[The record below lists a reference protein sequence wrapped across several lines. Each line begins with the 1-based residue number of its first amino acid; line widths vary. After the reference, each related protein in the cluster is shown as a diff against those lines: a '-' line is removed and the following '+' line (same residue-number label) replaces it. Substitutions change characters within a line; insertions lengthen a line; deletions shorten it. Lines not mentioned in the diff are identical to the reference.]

1 MFRKVLLA
9 TLLLTIFYSQTG
21 LCQDRQEQ
29 YYKKQK
35 NDIRQKLEKQKSEI
49 NDAEKKQTEYKI
61 LYEQINKEYQQTE
74 KTLSE
79 RKKIL
84 EYEAKRLDA
93 FQKWNAFAGAINVIN
108 SSLQKVNPGTA
119 GSAAAN
125 FVADRV
131 FEIGGN
137 PDLKANMSKLK
148 NSLNRTSPAQEK
160 LAKALSATPKQIADR
175 MRQEGILK
183 TEEEYQRAVRGE
195 HSGIVTAGNR
205 YVQEAIKEAINEI
218 NELQQTMP
226 EDFASAEKGLKEAY
240 EKTGEQIEAINQDI
254 ENLES
259 DLEAVEFFEEA
270 QKKDEQKASE
280 SDNTADQQWEEFI
293 KDYLSLSDEEK
304 ARQRALMTEEQLQE
318 LDRRLS
324 AEMSKKKHIAD
335 IARKLDADADEVT
348 AFLNC
353 LCNDCGGSLGGYYR
367 SGSGPC
373 ICKGPLNVWE
383 TPIPSGDEQVLR
395 CIKSV
400 KGKNTLIDQKD
411 LDKWK
416 GAISA
421 ANAKSAE
428 EEVKEIEEHIKNQ
441 EYMEAADIFKAIEPL
456 IRDHSVTKVYDGQ
469 PQGINLSYHLG
480 TTIVNGLNKQAK
492 EHAKDFEME
501 NPLEE
506 ASKKINKAC
515 TIARDK
521 NWCEKEAAKYK
532 KWKKDWHEFVPKTIS
547 ETKKLI
553 EQGKIITAGTT
564 LGSIHTKINQQEL
577 PPRHDDPV
585 LVSVKEQLQE
595 KRRQYNEAMNN
606 CWKNINELLREPNN
620 DPRSVVELTDSLLKN
635 WEHNYNTETSLK
647 AYNSKAL
654 QSVRIAKENEKAG
667 DQYKSEDRLPNAVD
681 RYQVS
686 LKIQK
691 DATVQKKLDELL
703 KRHERAKTYKND
715 GDRYREKQDIV
726 SAIKS
731 YQSSVNQWPDAS
743 LSNLISQLQRQ
754 LAAQEKQ
761 KSKSGC
767 SSDADCPAGYVCD
780 QGKCVSP
787 FDSGYDSFTG
797 TMTQRD
803 GDRSQGRADQV
814 AADQTTIGSKSGF
827 TAGDLDRDLASV
839 QDSVAGKCRKDS
851 QCPPGYVCQG
861 GQCVE
866 KSAECVNDN
875 QCPPGYK
882 CRHGECVKAAECSSD
897 ADCPDGQI
905 CKDGQCV
912 ISPSKQQSTPSQPA
926 TLTVSPA
933 NKAVVLNE
941 TVNLKATYTDT
952 DGSTKDVTSEAEWN
966 PSPDFSGSQIGVYP
980 VTASYNGLSAES
992 RITVVQEK
1000 GMDDITVNQKTITV
1014 TYWDSGRLED
1024 GDMIDILINGK
1035 VAFPNITLTFEKQ
1048 SQTITLDSEIMVI
1061 GFKALNEGSSPPN
1074 TASVTFSAV
1083 VDGKETQKYSLKKN
1097 QSANMNVTYKP

>member
-1 MFRKVLLA
+1 MFKKVLLA
-9 TLLLTIFYSQTG
+9 TLLLMFFYSQTG
-21 LCQDRQEQ
+21 FCQDRQKE

-35 NDIRQKLEKQKSEI
+35 EEIQQKLEKQKSEI
-49 NDAEKKQTEYKI
+49 NDAEKKRAEYKK
-61 LYEQINKEYQQTE
+61 LYEEINKDYQENTT
-74 KTLSE
+74 TLSK
-79 RKKIL
+79 RKEIL
-84 EYEAKRLDA
+84 EYQAKRLDA

-148 NSLNRTSPAQEK
+148 NSLNGTSPAQKK
-160 LAKALSATPKQIADR
+160 LAKALNATPKQIADK

-218 NELQQTMP
+218 DELQQTMP
-226 EDFASAEKGLKEAY
+226 EAFETAEKELKKAY
-240 EKTGEQIEAINQDI
+240 EQKGQQIEALNQDI
-254 ENLES
+254 ENLQS
-259 DLEAVEFFEEA
+259 DLEKVEFFEES

-280 SDNTADQQWEEFI
+280 PDKEADQKWNDFI
-293 KDYLSLSDEEK
+293 KDYLALSDEDK
-304 ARQRALMTEEQLQE
+304 ARQRALMTEEQLRE
-318 LDRRLS
+318 LDRRLGLITGQKQT
-324 AEMSKKKHIAD
+324 AN
-335 IARKLDADADEVT
+335 IARKLGADPDEVI

-353 LCNDCGGSLGGYYR
+353 LCTDCGGSLGGYYR
-367 SGSGPC
+367 AGSGPC
-373 ICKGPLNVWE
+373 VCKGPLNVWE
-383 TPIPSGDEQVLR
+383 TPIPSGNEQVLR

-411 LDKWK
+411 LDNWK
-416 GAISA
+416 KAISE

-428 EEVKEIEEHIKNQ
+428 EEIKEIEEHIKNQ

-456 IRDHSVTKVYDGQ
+456 IRDHWVTKVYDGQ
-469 PQGINLSYHLG
+469 SQGINLSHNLSH
-480 TTIVNGLNKQAK
+480 TIVNGLSKQAR
-492 EHAKDFEME
+492 EHAKDLGME

-506 ASKKINKAC
+506 ASKKMTKAC
-515 TIARDK
+515 TLNI
-521 NWCEKEAAKYK
+521 NIHWCEKEAAKYE

-547 ETKKLI
+547 EVKKLI

-585 LVSVKEQLQE
+585 LVSVREELNE

-606 CWKNINELLREPNN
+606 CWKKLNELLREPNN
-620 DPRSVVELTDSLLKN
+620 DPRSVVKLTDSLLKN

-667 DQYKSEDRLPNAVD
+667 DQYRSEGRLPNAID

-691 DATVQKKLDELL
+691 DQQVQRKLDELL
-703 KRHERAKTYKND
+703 
-715 GDRYREKQDIV
+715 G
-726 SAIKS
+726 
-731 YQSSVNQWPDAS
+731 
-743 LSNLISQLQRQ
+743 QLE
-754 LAAQEKQ
+754 AQKKQ
-761 KSKSGC
+761 KKKSGC

-780 QGKCVSP
+780 KGKCVSP
-787 FDSGYDSFTG
+787 FDGGYDGFTD
-797 TMTQRD
+797 TMTSRD
-803 GDRSQGRADQV
+803 DDRSQDRADQV
-814 AADQTTIGSKSGF
+814 AADQTTAGSKTGF

-866 KSAECVNDN
+866 KATECIQDSH
-875 QCPPGYK
+875 CPPGHQ
-882 CRHGECVKAAECSSD
+882 CRHGQCVKISECSSD
-897 ADCPDGQI
+897 ADCADGQI
-905 CKDGQCV
+905 CKNGKCV
-912 ISPSKQQSTPSQPA
+912 TAPSAQQSSPSQPA
-926 TLTVSPA
+926 TLTLSPA

-941 TVNLKATYTDT
+941 TVKLKATYTDT
-952 DGSTKDVTSEAEWN
+952 DGSTKDVTSEAEWS
-966 PSPDFSGSQIGVYP
+966 PSATFSKNQIGVYP
-980 VTASYNGLSAES
+980 VTATYNGLSAES

-1000 GMDDITVNQKTITV
+1000 GMDDITVNQKAITV

-1035 VAFPNITLTFEKQ
+1035 VAFSGIKLTFEKQ
-1048 SQTITLDSEIMVI
+1048 SQTINMGSDIIVI

-1097 QSANMNVTYKP
+1097 QSANMNITYRP